1 MIVLFKEKQ
10 GQGEGQGQGHL
21 RIAAIKLLGS
31 GDVTARKHAEVL
43 ITAVSAVR
51 AVVTHQRVRNV
62 LHAVRTRHHGRVW
75 RQGGAARI
83 GRTVDFT
90 PAGVFDVTG

>member
-1 MIVLFKEKQ
+1 MIVLIKEKQ
-10 GQGEGQGQGHL
+10 GQGQGQGHL

-31 GDVTARKHAEVL
+31 GDVAARKHAEVL

-75 RQGGAARI
+75 RHGGAARI

-90 PAGVFDVTG
+90 PAGAFDVTG